1 MSDSVQPHRQQSTR
15 LPRPWDS
22 PGKNTGVGCHFLL
35 QCMKAKSESE
45 VPQSH
50 PTLRDPMD
58 CSPPGSSIH
67 GIFQARVLEWGAIA
81 FSRIRVQERKLDIM
95 VENNISR
102 EYSEECSKIEEMIPQ
117 MKTLLGTKH
126 KTNPHLDTL
135 ERNHKYQRLKESCE
149 A

>member
-1 MSDSVQPHRQQSTR
+1 
-15 LPRPWDS
+15 
-22 PGKNTGVGCHFLL
+22 
-35 QCMKAKSESE
+35 MKAKSESE
-45 VPQSH
+45 VPQSR